1 LTIKPDNKSTSLD
14 TAQDASRDTSQ
25 GQDHFNQT
33 STDLRQQGEQLLA
46 KKLRASKLAMF
57 FEDFW
62 LKLWGPFLVAA
73 LFMIASLYELWG
85 YLSPLAHRFTLAI
98 FCFAAL
104 ASLYPFLKL
113 RWPSQKEALKR
124 LDKNTTLPHQPAQAF
139 KDNLD
144 PNLATPQTRTL
155 WMQFKQSLVE
165 KIKQLKV
172 RAPSPNTPSKDPY
185 AMRMVLLLAIAT
197 GLFIQAGNWR
207 PLLSKGLTLP
217 PMTDTSNL
225 RIDAWVTPPAYT
237 EQPPIL
243 ISNGGKKNQQ
253 PAKKERV
260 SAPENAIL
268 TIRINGTNADRLSLA
283 NNKNPLI
290 KDDQKGTSKA
300 PKQTSTK
307 KTTQEFHIKLKQS
320 GPIKL
325 LLDEIPFASWEFDVL
340 EDNHPII
347 GLIDAP
353 TRAQTGALKL
363 KYKVADDYG
372 VIAAN
377 AHFENVSIDG
387 KTPAQDKP
395 EDQRPLGTPPVY
407 PLNLPE
413 QSTKSG
419 QGETFKDLTRHP
431 WAGLVATLYLSATDE
446 GENTSQSPKLT
457 LQIPAYNFTK
467 PMAKNIIRLRKQLI
481 VAPFESPI
489 TAKGLYSLTI
499 NKEPFEKDLSLYL
512 GLRTASTRLLN
523 AQTRKEKENIAELLY
538 ELARHIE
545 DGDLS
550 QAEKALRAA
559 QDALRKALQE
569 NASAKEIQKRIDEL
583 RKALKKYMQALA
595 KQQQNQNAQ
604 NNNSDR
610 KKQQNSQNLDQKDLE
625 QMLKTIEELA
635 KLGSK
640 DLANKMLSQMQNML
654 ENMKTDKNKKNDQ
667 NQQAQTAKDLEELG
681 KLLRKQQELMD
692 QTFNKRRQKNR
703 QGRQHS
709 QGEAS
714 SSQGQP
720 QGQKGELQRGQ
731 NGQNGQN
738 QNQNLEE
745 QQLSLQ
751 EQLNNLMRQM
761 QRRQGQKN
769 QALENSGNAMGRARR
784 MLKSNDLNNALS
796 EERQALDQL
805 QKGME
810 QLSQQNGQKTAKGGG
825 KKENGNDPAGRPS
838 GQSGLDTSNTT
849 KIPGKID
856 IQRAR
861 EILQNLQ
868 EKMSDPNRA
877 AQELDY
883 FERLLKRF

>member
-1 LTIKPDNKSTSLD
+1 MTTTKDNTPASNDPTSHDQSDFDQKSV
-14 TAQDASRDTSQ
+14 
-25 GQDHFNQT
+25 
-33 STDLRQQGEQLLA
+33 DLRQHGERLLA
-46 KKLRASKLAMF
+46 KKLGASKLAMF
-57 FEDFW
+57 LEDLW

-73 LFMIASLYELWG
+73 LFIIASLYELWDH
-85 YLSPLAHRFTLAI
+85 LSPLAHRFTLAL

-104 ASLYPFLKL
+104 ASLYPFYKL
-113 RWPSQKEALKR
+113 RWPSEKKALKR
-124 LDKNTTLPHQPAQAF
+124 LDENTTLPHQPAQAF

-144 PNLATPQTRTL
+144 PNLANPQTRTL
-155 WMQFKQSLVE
+155 WMQFKQRLVD
-165 KIKQLKV
+165 KIQQLKV
-172 RAPSPNTPSKDPY
+172 RAPSPNTAAKDPY
-185 AMRMVLLLAIAT
+185 ALRMVLLLAIAA

-207 PLLSKGLTLP
+207 PLLSKGLTLQ
-217 PMTDTSNL
+217 PMLDTSSL
-225 RIDAWVTPPAYT
+225 RIDAWVTPPPYT
-237 EQPPIL
+237 QQPPIL
-243 ISNGGKKNQQ
+243 ISDGGKNKKQ
-253 PAKKERV
+253 PSPKPKFE
-260 SAPENAIL
+260 APENAIL
-268 TIRINGTNADRLSLA
+268 TIRINGKNADRLSLA
-283 NNKNPLI
+283 NNNNPLI
-290 KDDQKGTSKA
+290 KNDSKNSIKTSKQKSA
-300 PKQTSTK
+300 K

-320 GPIKL
+320 GPVKL
-325 LLDEIPFASWEFDVL
+325 LLDEIPFASWEFDIAQ
-340 EDNHPII
+340 DNHPII

-387 KTPAQDKP
+387 KTPVIDKP
-395 EDQRPLGTPPVY
+395 EDQKPLGTPPIY

-413 QSTKSG
+413 QNTKEG
-419 QGETFKDLTRHP
+419 EGETFRDLTRHP

-457 LQIPAYNFTK
+457 LQIPAYKFTK
-467 PMAKNIIRLRKQLI
+467 PLAKDIIRLRKQLI
-481 VAPFESPI
+481 ITPYESPL
-489 TAKGLYSLTI
+489 TAKDLYGLTV

-523 AQTRKEKENIAELLY
+523 AQTRKEKEDIAELLY

-550 QAEKALRAA
+550 QAERALRAA

-569 NASAKEIQKRIDEL
+569 NASTKEIQKKINEL
-583 RKALKKYMQALA
+583 RKALKNYMQALG

-604 NNNSDR
+604 NNNGGK
-610 KKQQNSQNLDQKDLE
+610 KKQKDNQKLNQKDLE

-640 DLANKMLSQMQNML
+640 DLANQMLSQLQNML
-654 ENMKTDKNKKNDQ
+654 ENMKTDKGNNDQ
-667 NQQAQTAKDLEELG
+667 NQQAETAKQLEELS
-681 KLLRKQQELMD
+681 KLLSKQQKLVD
-692 QTFNKRRQKNR
+692 QTFNQRRQQNQTGRRADQENPPEGQAQSGQSQQQRR
-703 QGRQHS
+703 QSGTAQQGQNGKQHS
-709 QGEAS
+709 QS
-714 SSQGQP
+714 
-720 QGQKGELQRGQ
+720 
-731 NGQNGQN
+731 
-738 QNQNLEE
+738 LEE

-751 EQLNNLMRQM
+751 EQLDNLMRQM
-761 QRRQGQKN
+761 KRGQGKRN
-769 QALENSGNAMGRARR
+769 QALESSKRAMGRARQ
-784 MLKSNDLNNALS
+784 MLKNNDLNNALS

-810 QLSQQNGQKTAKGGG
+810 QLGRQNGQKSAKGGG

-838 GQSGLDTSNTT
+838 GQTGMDTSNTT

-877 AQELDY
+877 ATELDY